1 MERIFEVT
9 DMHCRGCEAG
19 IRGAL
24 SSAGGVEE
32 VEPDHRTN
40 QVRVVFDEAV
50 LREGDLTEMLAEAGF
65 PVTRTLSAEPEGV
78 APPSPSDGERAHG
91 DELESDRHETGAVDQ
106 RSLAARYGLL
116 VAAVVVAGLAGYV
129 GYVLYPRFDLP
140 AAEGAS
146 LLVLA
151 AAAGIASFFAPCS
164 FPLLVTLLS
173 RPAARGDDRAAT
185 ARPLVFGAALS
196 VGAAAF
202 LLLSGVLIALG
213 GRAFFE
219 SVTFTSTTGR
229 TLRIV
234 VGALLVLLGLVQLGR
249 LAGSSFHAV
258 EGLTK
263 NLNRSQARLRRR
275 HPVAGYTAFGFF
287 YLLAGF
293 G

>member
-1 MERIFEVT
+1 MEHRVYEVV
-9 DMHCRGCEAG
+9 DIHCGSCEAG
-19 IRGAL
+19 IRRAL
-24 SSAGGVEE
+24 DDVEGVDE
-32 VEPDHRTN
+32 VVLDHRTN
-40 QVRVVFDEAV
+40 TVRVSFDGAQLDEG
-50 LREGDLTEMLAEAGF
+50 RIGDLLADAGF
-65 PVTRTLSAEPEGV
+65 PPKAVTAVESG
-78 APPSPSDGERAHG
+78 SDTAG
-91 DELESDRHETGAVDQ
+91 RHEAARARSDAADGAGD
-106 RSLAARYGLL
+106 RSSLARYGLL
-116 VAAVVVAGLAGYV
+116 VAGVAVLALAGYV
-129 GYVLYPRFDLP
+129 GYELYPRFDLP
-140 AAEGAS
+140 AAEGAG

-173 RPAARGDDRAAT
+173 RPGGGTDREAAP
-185 ARPLVFGAALS
+185 ARPLVYGAALS

-202 LLLSGVLIALG
+202 LLLSGVAIALG

-229 TLRIV
+229 TLRIA
-234 VGALLVLLGLVQLGR
+234 VGGLLIVLGLIQLGR
-249 LAGSSFHAV
+249 LGDTSFRSV